1 MSEKADRKPAQPMSL
16 KLPDDLRAELQEV
29 SKELGETE
37 ATVARM
43 SMRHGLRVLL
53 ASLKSEPEKTAA

>member
-1 MSEKADRKPAQPMSL
+1 MSL